1 MLASE
6 KRWTACAL
14 NPMALPWSQSPLSR
28 FRLEM
33 AFLDSLKIAYAA
45 EGRPQY
51 LAAFHELRQILNE
64 SLQPQPQ

>member
-1 MLASE
+1 MG
-6 KRWTACAL
+6 
-14 NPMALPWSQSPLSR
+14 LPWSQSPLSR

-33 AFLDSLKIAYAA
+33 AFLDSLKIAYAT

-51 LAAFHELRQILNE
+51 LKAFHELRQILNE